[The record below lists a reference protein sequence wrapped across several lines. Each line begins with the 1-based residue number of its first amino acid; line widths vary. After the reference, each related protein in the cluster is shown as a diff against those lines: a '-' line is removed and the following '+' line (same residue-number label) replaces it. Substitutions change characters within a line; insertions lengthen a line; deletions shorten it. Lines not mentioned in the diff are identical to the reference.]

1 MKEVDAILFPI
12 LRESGCP
19 IPPDFTSVKQL
30 DSDLFYTSAV
40 TITRLINSTSPP
52 SSSPLTK
59 HPLAMPTGKAARFR
73 ITSALCQEIKGKG
86 YPGELGYESFL
97 YPNEG
102 EMRRLLRF
110 LVEKLPKPEAVET
123 EDSAPSAAGDV
134 HGRIH
139 AALLSFAKETTVHP
153 ITYLPYHTVQ
163 LELPALSPAA
173 ALGYTR
179 SYQPLLPL
187 QPMHPAAF
195 IPSLIELNLHSL
207 LLAAEKEQQWN
218 DPSAPTAEQR
228 RLNLTSALRASF
240 SSALAQAGTGGAG
253 AVSRKAL
260 ALYSVAGEGGVGTRT
275 TAFSRRVQF
284 EQEAGQAQA
293 QVVSEVGTVTTV
305 NEVGQSAEE
314 REAEE
319 EERRRTREQQ
329 LNDLNAHL
337 TDLTAQLSSFDS
349 RIASFTS
356 SSRQLEAELTAL
368 ASSTAALEEAY
379 KVKKKTLDLLPEAQR
394 NEKELRALVEG
405 SGARL
410 IDLANEWETHRQ
422 SLLTR
427 LRRAHALLQER
438 REAAVSKAESIKS
451 MREEMKGKADDL
463 RSKEAQLTALQA
475 EVSGL
480 AKSSSRMTFIRR
492 IMDIMKN
499 IDKQKAEI
507 TRVLQDVRQVQRD
520 INQLTEAASRAYAV
534 ADDIV
539 FSAAKQSGGGSGDV
553 VGAKAYRS
561 VVELREAF
569 GSLVG
574 VVEGIGRVQGEMRE
588 LQASV
593 ADLEG
598 RNTALNM
605 ERVETD
611 LAQVKKENKQLTAKI
626 KGK

>member
-1 MKEVDAILFPI
+1 MEEVDAILFPI

-19 IPPDFTSVKQL
+19 LPPDLTSVKQL

-40 TITRLINSTSPP
+40 TILRLINSTSPP
-52 SSSPLTK
+52 PSSPLTK

-86 YPGELGYESFL
+86 YPSELGYESFL

-110 LVEKLPKPEAVET
+110 LVEKLPKPEAVEA
-123 EDSAPSAAGDV
+123 EDSTPSAAGDV
-134 HGRIH
+134 HSRIH
-139 AALLSFAKETTVHP
+139 SALLSFAKESAVSAIPYH
-153 ITYLPYHTVQ
+153 PYHTVQ

-173 ALGYTR
+173 ALAYTR
-179 SYQPLLPL
+179 THQPLLPL
-187 QPMHPAAF
+187 QPIRPAAF
-195 IPSLIELNLHSL
+195 IPSLLELNLLSL
-207 LLAAEKEQQWN
+207 LLAAEKEKQWN
-218 DPSAPTAEQR
+218 DPSAPSAEQR
-228 RLNLTSALRASF
+228 RLNIASTLRASF
-240 SSALAQAGTGGAG
+240 SSALAQSGLEGAG

-260 ALYSVAGEGGVGTRT
+260 SLYSVVGGGAMGTRT

-329 LNDLNAHL
+329 LNDLNVHL
-337 TDLTAQLSSFDS
+337 TGLTSQLSDFDS

-368 ASSTAALEEAY
+368 ASSTVALEDAY

-394 NEKELRALVEG
+394 NEKELKSLVEG

-410 IDLANEWETHRQ
+410 IDLAKEWETHRQ

-451 MREEMKGKADDL
+451 MREEMKSKADDL
-463 RSKEAQLTALQA
+463 RSKEGQLTALEA
-475 EVSGL
+475 EVAAL
-480 AKSSSRMTFIRR
+480 PKSTSRMTFIRR

-507 TRVLQDVRQVQRD
+507 TRVLSDVRQVQRD
-520 INQLTEAASRAYAV
+520 INQLTEAANRAYAV

-539 FSAAKQSGGGSGDV
+539 FSAAKQSGGGGDA

-569 GSLVG
+569 GALVG

-611 LAQVKKENKQLTAKI
+611 LAQVKKENKQLTAKL